1 MKLKSKNTSGSN
13 HQHALLSPSSARKWL
28 SCPAALACEIGLPNE
43 SGQAAVNGTVMH
55 LVAETV
61 INRVIKGEDIR
72 ADTYKGVYAL
82 NEGKGPIKA
91 LVKPE
96 KGAVLITDDFV
107 SQVNKYVDYCRPII
121 DAAELIEVESR
132 VNLTRVL
139 HPGVELNGNTLHTFG
154 TADLVALLPS
164 YHKTLNQEFVL
175 DTEDDGTAY
184 TLIVGDLKTGRH
196 KVLAKENKQMMLY
209 ALGLLRAYKRLY
221 DITAVRLVIFQ
232 PYAGGAD
239 EWDTTPEALEQFG
252 KFAQGRALKAIDAFQ
267 RGKKGLKPADFRPGN
282 VQCQWCRFSEKCNAK
297 RKVASRAVESD
308 LEDDTQQSAE
318 EALKAVHKFCNDA
331 DYMDVWDDVSP
342 ADILRLIPDFDGRP
356 AKTVKAKTDPSEIS
370 LDQLKAEWDK
380 LPLMRQHIA
389 DIEKAMYAALMR
401 GEVVDGLKLVEGR
414 PGSRSWSDEEAVN
427 QFRANHPNGYLLDKT
442 VPVNPT
448 EAEKIIG
455 KEDPELWAELS
466 KLVTRKPG
474 QPYIAAA
481 NDKRP
486 AWTPATDNDLA
497 N

>member
-13 HQHALLSPSSARKWL
+13 QEHALLSPSSAKKWL
-28 SCPAALACEIGLPNE
+28 NCPAALACEFGLPNE

-61 INRVIKGEDIR
+61 LNRIIKGEDIR

-91 LVKPE
+91 LTKPE

-121 DAAELIEVESR
+121 DAAELVEVESR

-139 HPGVELNGNTLHTFG
+139 HPGVELNGEPLQTFG
-154 TADLVALLPS
+154 TADLVAVLPR
-164 YHKTLNQEFVL
+164 HGAF
-175 DTEDDGTAY
+175 DGTFA
-184 TLIVGDLKTGRH
+184 LIVGDLKTGRH

-209 ALGLLRAYKRLY
+209 ALGLLRKLKRLY

-239 EWDTTPEALEQFG
+239 EWDTTPEALELFG
-252 KFAQGRALKAIDAFQ
+252 KFASKAALKAIDAFE

-282 VQCQWCRFSEKCNAK
+282 DACQWCRFAEKCNAK
-297 RKVASRAVESD
+297 RKSASAEAGSD
-308 LEDDTQQSAE
+308 LSDDSTE
-318 EALKAVHKFCNDA
+318 
-331 DYMDVWDDVSP
+331 M
-342 ADILRLIPDFDGRP
+342 
-356 AKTVKAKTDPSEIS
+356 T

-401 GEVVDGLKLVEGR
+401 GEQVEGLKLVEGR
-414 PGSRSWSDEEAVN
+414 PGNRSWSDTDKVEIASNEHWGLMHKEV
-427 QFRANHPNGYLLDKT
+427 LLS
-442 VPVNPT
+442 PT
-448 EAEKIIG
+448 EAEKALT
-455 KEDPELWAELS
+455 PEQWAKVAEF
-466 KLVTRKPG
+466 VTRKPG
-474 QPYIAAA
+474 QPSIATAD
-481 NDKRP
+481 DKRP
-486 AWTPATDNDLA
+486 TWTPVSDEDLA
-497 N
+497 

>member
-13 HQHALLSPSSARKWL
+13 QEHALLSPSSAKKWL
-28 SCPAALACEIGLPNE
+28 ACSASLACEFGLPNE

-61 INRVIKGEDIR
+61 LNRVIKGDDIT
-72 ADTYKGVYAL
+72 ADKYKGVYAL

-107 SQVNKYVDYCRPII
+107 SQVNKYIDYCRPLI
-121 DAAELIEVESR
+121 DAAELVEVESR

-139 HPGVELNGNTLHTFG
+139 HPGVELNGNPLQTFG
-154 TADLVALLPS
+154 TADLVA
-164 YHKTLNQEFVL
+164 VL
-175 DTEDDGTAY
+175 QNDWSDENSKY
-184 TLIVGDLKTGRH
+184 TLVVGDLKTGRH
-196 KVLAKENKQMMLY
+196 KVAAKENKQMMLY
-209 ALGLLRAYKRLY
+209 ALGLLRVYKRLY

-282 VQCQWCRFSEKCNAK
+282 DACQWCRFAEKCNAK
-297 RKVASRAVESD
+297 RKVASREIESD
-308 LEDDTQQSAE
+308 LSDDSTE
-318 EALKAVHKFCNDA
+318 
-331 DYMDVWDDVSP
+331 M
-342 ADILRLIPDFDGRP
+342 
-356 AKTVKAKTDPSEIS
+356 S
-370 LDQLKAEWDK
+370 LDQLKAEYDK

-401 GEVVDGLKLVEGR
+401 GETVEGLKLVEGR
-414 PGSRSWSDEEAVN
+414 PGNRIWSDEEAVN
-427 QFRANHPNGYLLDKT
+427 RFRANHHNGYLLDKI

-474 QPYIAAA
+474 QPSIATAD
-481 NDKRP
+481 DKRP
-486 AWTPATDNDLA
+486 AWNPATDSDLDD
-497 N
+497 

>member
-1 MKLKSKNTSGSN
+1 
-13 HQHALLSPSSARKWL
+13 
-28 SCPAALACEIGLPNE
+28 
-43 SGQAAVNGTVMH
+43 MH

-61 INRVIKGEDIR
+61 LNRIIKGEDVR

-121 DAAELIEVESR
+121 DAAELVEVESR

-139 HPGVELNGNTLHTFG
+139 HPGIELNGNPLQTFG
-154 TADLVALLPS
+154 TADLVALLPLVK
-164 YHKTLNQEFVL
+164 HECEV
-175 DTEDDGTAY
+175 GHM
-184 TLIVGDLKTGRH
+184 LIVGDLKTGRH

-209 ALGLLRAYKRLY
+209 ALGLLRVYKRLY

-282 VQCQWCRFSEKCNAK
+282 DACQWCRFAESCNAK
-297 RKVASRAVESD
+297 RKVASREVESD
-308 LEDDTQQSAE
+308 LSDDSTE
-318 EALKAVHKFCNDA
+318 
-331 DYMDVWDDVSP
+331 M
-342 ADILRLIPDFDGRP
+342 
-356 AKTVKAKTDPSEIS
+356 S
-370 LDQLKAEWDK
+370 LDQLKAEYDK

-401 GEVVDGLKLVEGR
+401 GEQVEGLKLVEGR
-414 PGSRSWSDEEAVN
+414 PGNRSWDLPDDIGDLVAQWGIEDLMTKQS
-427 QFRANHPNGYLLDKT
+427 LLS
-442 VPVNPT
+442 PT
-448 EAEKIIG
+448 EAEKVMKG
-455 KEDPELWAELS
+455 HEKWELLEARI
-466 KLVTRKPG
+466 TRKPG
-474 QPYIAAA
+474 QPSIATSD
-481 NDKRP
+481 DKRP
-486 AWTPATDNDLA
+486 EWKGVADADLSD
-497 N
+497 

>member
-196 KVLAKENKQMMLY
+196 KVTAKENKQMMLY
-209 ALGLLRAYKRLY
+209 ALGLLRVYKRLY

-282 VQCQWCRFSEKCNAK
+282 DACQWCRFAEKCNAK
-297 RKVASRAVESD
+297 RKVASREIESD
-308 LEDDTQQSAE
+308 LSDDSTE
-318 EALKAVHKFCNDA
+318 
-331 DYMDVWDDVSP
+331 M
-342 ADILRLIPDFDGRP
+342 
-356 AKTVKAKTDPSEIS
+356 S
-370 LDQLKAEWDK
+370 LDQLKAEYDK

-401 GEVVDGLKLVEGR
+401 GETVEGLKLVEGR
-414 PGSRSWSDEEAVN
+414 PGNRIWSDEEAVN
-427 QFRANHPNGYLLDKT
+427 RFRANHHNGYLLDKI

-474 QPYIAAA
+474 QPSIATAD
-481 NDKRP
+481 DKRP
-486 AWTPATDNDLA
+486 AWNPATDSDLDD
-497 N
+497 

>member
-1 MKLKSKNTSGSN
+1 MKLKSKNISGSN
-13 HQHALLSPSSARKWL
+13 QEHALLSPSSAKKWL
-28 SCPAALACEIGLPNE
+28 NCPAALACEFGLPNE

-61 INRVIKGEDIR
+61 LNRVIKGEDIR

-91 LVKPE
+91 LTKPE

-121 DAAELIEVESR
+121 DAAELVEVESR

-139 HPGVELNGNTLHTFG
+139 HPGAMVKVKDKNGEVIEGEVVALQTFG
-154 TADLVALLPS
+154 TADIVAVIKLS
-164 YHKTLNQEFVL
+164 
-175 DTEDDGTAY
+175 DGTY
-184 TLIVGDLKTGRH
+184 MLIVGDLKTGRH

-209 ALGLLRAYKRLY
+209 ALGLLRKLKRLY

-239 EWDTTPEALEQFG
+239 EWDTTPEALELFG
-252 KFAQGRALKAIDAFQ
+252 KFASKGALKAIDAFE

-282 VQCQWCRFSEKCNAK
+282 DACQFCRFSEKCNAK
-297 RKVASRAVESD
+297 RKSASAEAESD
-308 LEDDTQQSAE
+308 LSDDSTE
-318 EALKAVHKFCNDA
+318 
-331 DYMDVWDDVSP
+331 M
-342 ADILRLIPDFDGRP
+342 
-356 AKTVKAKTDPSEIS
+356 S

-401 GEVVDGLKLVEGR
+401 GEQVEGLKLVEGR
-414 PGSRSWSDEEAVN
+414 PGNRSWSDTKAVEEFIIN
-427 QFRANHPNGYLLDKT
+427 RGGGLDDYMYKRSLIS
-442 VPVNPT
+442 PT
-448 EAEKIIG
+448 EAEKELAEDFFDVWEQL
-455 KEDPELWAELS
+455 KEHI
-466 KLVTRKPG
+466 TRKQG
-474 QPYIAAA
+474 QPSIATAD
-481 NDKRP
+481 DKRP
-486 AWTPATDNDLA
+486 EWKQVSDTDLED
-497 N
+497 

>member
-1 MKLKSKNTSGSN
+1 MHT
-13 HQHALLSPSSARKWL
+13 LS
-28 SCPAALACEIGLPNE
+28 E
-43 SGQAAVNGTVMH
+43 H
-55 LVAETV
+55 L
-61 INRVIKGEDIR
+61 INMAIKGLDER
-72 ADTYKGVYAL
+72 ADKYKGAYVL

-121 DAAELIEVESR
+121 DAAELVEVESR

-139 HPGVELNGNTLHTFG
+139 HPGVMVQDYDEDGHILYDENGDPHEKPLQTFG
-154 TADLVALLPS
+154 TADLVAVMP
-164 YHKTLNQEFVL
+164 
-175 DTEDDGTAY
+175 DGM
-184 TLIVGDLKTGRH
+184 LIVGDLKTGRH

-209 ALGLLRAYKRLY
+209 ALGLLRVYKRLY

-297 RKVASRAVESD
+297 RKVASREVESD
-308 LEDDTQQSAE
+308 LEEDTQQSAE
-318 EALKAVHKFCNDA
+318 EALKAIHKFCNDA

-474 QPYIAAA
+474 QPSIAAA